1 MTAPLWHLD
10 WLRDRYGIR
19 HIRIPRLQLFWR
31 ERRRPVAA
39 PHHPQVKP
47 VPQKRLTRV
56 RAPHVIWSPSS
67 PFSRPWASQN
77 PMSIADLNRHP
88 PLLPGWDAR
97 QQAGCQKELP
107 SIALV

>member
-47 VPQKRLTRV
+47 VPQKRLTRARPPCHLV
-56 RAPHVIWSPSS
+56 PFLPILSS
-67 PFSRPWASQN
+67 LSLTKPNVHR
-77 PMSIADLNRHP
+77 
-88 PLLPGWDAR
+88 
-97 QQAGCQKELP
+97 
-107 SIALV
+107 